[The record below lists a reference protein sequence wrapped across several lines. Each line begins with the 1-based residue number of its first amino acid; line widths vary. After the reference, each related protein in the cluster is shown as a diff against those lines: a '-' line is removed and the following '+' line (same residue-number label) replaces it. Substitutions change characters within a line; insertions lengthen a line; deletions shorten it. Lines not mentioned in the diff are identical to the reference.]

1 MAELNDWT
9 CEYNGLVMG
18 EPDSAVS
25 IVAVD
30 GLLTLP
36 EIRSSDLTLVQ
47 RHGLFAGDDYM
58 NGRTVTV
65 TLEVYGST
73 REEFTQALVNL
84 QAAFMPGEVE
94 KPLRFRFPGV
104 AADQTGYVMARPRK
118 RSAPLDLNFANM
130 VCNVVVEL
138 YATSPYVYGD
148 APRETVVRSYER
160 EADMSGLTFPAA
172 VPWQVRGSGAPPA
185 DPITWLTQSGSVA
198 ARPQVVITGGAS
210 PTLWDDSTGWYF
222 SVDWDGDIVIDSAGQ
237 TVKTTQGDDITG
249 LVKTGSIW
257 PEYGPG
263 LHRLRLTSRDEFTS
277 ARAVISW
284 VERWV

>member
-47 RHGLFAGDDYM
+47 RHGLYAGDDYM

-84 QAAFMPGEVE
+84 QAAFMPGDIE

-148 APRETVVRSYER
+148 APRESVVRSYER

-172 VPWQVRGSGAPPA
+172 VPWLVKGSGEAPA
-185 DPITWLTQSGSVA
+185 DPITWLTQFGSVA
-198 ARPQVVITGGAS
+198 ARPQVVITAGAS
-210 PTLWDDSTGWYF
+210 PTLWDDSTGQFF
-222 SVDWDGDIVIDSAGQ
+222 SVDWDGDIVIDSAGM
-237 TVKTTQGDDITG
+237 TVTTTQGTDITG
-249 LVKTGSIW
+249 LVKVGSVW
-257 PEYGPG
+257 PEFGPG

-277 ARAVISW
+277 ARAVITW
-284 VERWV
+284 VDRWV

>member
-47 RHGLFAGDDYM
+47 RHGLYAGDDYM

-84 QAAFMPGEVE
+84 RSCPGT
-94 KPLRFRFPGV
+94 LRSLFASGSRAWLPIRPG
-104 AADQTGYVMARPRK
+104 
-118 RSAPLDLNFANM
+118 
-130 VCNVVVEL
+130 
-138 YATSPYVYGD
+138 TSWRVH
-148 APRETVVRSYER
+148 
-160 EADMSGLTFPAA
+160 
-172 VPWQVRGSGAPPA
+172 GSGA
-185 DPITWLTQSGSVA
+185 
-198 ARPQVVITGGAS
+198 RPLI
-210 PTLWDDSTGWYF
+210 
-222 SVDWDGDIVIDSAGQ
+222 
-237 TVKTTQGDDITG
+237 
-249 LVKTGSIW
+249 
-257 PEYGPG
+257 
-263 LHRLRLTSRDEFTS
+263 
-277 ARAVISW
+277 
-284 VERWV
+284 

>member
-58 NGRTVTV
+58 NGRTLTV

-84 QAAFMPGEVE
+84 QAAFMPGDIE

-138 YATSPYVYGD
+138 YSTSPYVYGD

-172 VPWQVRGSGAPPA
+172 VPWQVRGSGVAPA
-185 DPITWLTQSGSVA
+185 DPITWLTQYGSVV
-198 ARPQVVITGGAS
+198 ARPLVSITAGAS

-222 SVDWDGDIVIDSAGQ
+222 AVDYDGDIVIDSAQ
-237 TVKTTQGDDITG
+237 EIVTTAQGDDITG
-249 LVKTGSIW
+249 LVKAGSIW

-277 ARAVISW
+277 ARAVITWS
-284 VERWV
+284 ERWV

>member
-1 MAELNDWT
+1 MAELSDWT

-25 IVAVD
+25 IVQVD
-30 GLLTLP
+30 GLLELP

-47 RHGLFAGDDYM
+47 RNGLYAGDDYM

-84 QAAFMPGEVE
+84 QAAFMPGNVE
-94 KPLRFRFPGV
+94 KPFRFRFPGV
-104 AADQTGYVMARPRK
+104 AADQTGYVMCRPRK

-138 YATSPYVYGD
+138 YATSPYIYGD
-148 APRETVVRSYER
+148 APRESVVRSFER
-160 EADMSGLTFPAA
+160 EQDASGLTFPDA
-172 VPWQVRGSGAPPA
+172 VPWLVQGSGAPPP
-185 DPITWLTQSGSVA
+185 DPITWLTQYGSVA
-198 ARPQVVITGGAS
+198 ARPQVVITAGAS
-210 PTLWDDSTGWYF
+210 PTLWDDTTGWF
-222 SVDWDGDIVIDSAGQ
+222 FAVDYDGDFVVDSAGQ
-237 TVKTTQGDDITG
+237 TVTAATGEDITG
-249 LVKTGSIW
+249 LVKVGSVW

-277 ARAVISW
+277 ARAVITW
-284 VERWV
+284 VDRWV